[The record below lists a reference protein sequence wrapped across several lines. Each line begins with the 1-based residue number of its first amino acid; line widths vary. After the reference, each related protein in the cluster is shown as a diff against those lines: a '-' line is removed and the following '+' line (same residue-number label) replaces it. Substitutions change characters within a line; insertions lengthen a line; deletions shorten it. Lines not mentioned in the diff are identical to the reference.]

1 MQMLTQVVLAGS
13 DLLLKFMLRLSV
25 RAVLNCVLF
34 YINEVMGS
42 NDDAILMTVA
52 LHFDNSNGQYL
63 T

>member
-13 DLLLKFMLRLSV
+13 DLLLKFTLRLSV
-25 RAVLNCVLF
+25 CAVLNCVLF
-34 YINEVMGS
+34 YEVMGS